1 MNIIITFKNYA
12 TIKSKNLLDNKVK
25 ILINRSILF
34 KSSDHYT
41 NLKEINTRI
50 YIVSRKKILLQ
61 FQEIKSYFS
70 SILRL
75 L

>member
-1 MNIIITFKNYA
+1 MNIIITFKNCA

-34 KSSDHYT
+34 KSSEHYT

-50 YIVSRKKILLQ
+50 NILLVEKKFYYSSKKLKVIFRQ
-61 FQEIKSYFS
+61 F
-70 SILRL
+70 
-75 L
+75 

>member
-1 MNIIITFKNYA
+1 MNIIITFKNCA

-34 KSSDHYT
+34 KSSEHYT

-50 YIVSRKKILLQ
+50 YIVSRKKFYYSSKKLKIIFRQ
-61 FQEIKSYFS
+61 F
-70 SILRL
+70 
-75 L
+75 

>member
-1 MNIIITFKNYA
+1 MNIIITFKNCA

-50 YIVSRKKILLQ
+50 YIVSRKKFYYSSKKLKVIFRQ
-61 FQEIKSYFS
+61 F
-70 SILRL
+70 
-75 L
+75 

>member
-1 MNIIITFKNYA
+1 MNIIITFKNCA

-50 YIVSRKKILLQ
+50 YIVSRKKFYYSSKKLKIIFRQ
-61 FQEIKSYFS
+61 F
-70 SILRL
+70 
-75 L
+75 

>member
-1 MNIIITFKNYA
+1 MNIIITFKNCA
-12 TIKSKNLLDNKVK
+12 TIKSKNLLDNKIK

-50 YIVSRKKILLQ
+50 YIVSRKKFYYSSKKLKIIFRQ
-61 FQEIKSYFS
+61 F
-70 SILRL
+70 
-75 L
+75 